1 MATPRQV
8 SANRKNTEKSAGPK
22 STIGKNTF
30 HLNVLRHILTA
41 EEQILPGESRADFD
55 LLEAQFY
62 EEFPPENGLEDFLL
76 GQLIACAWRLRRVA
90 QVESGVFQ
98 HFQELIDNPPPRI
111 VGIAGVSGE
120 DYLPFD
126 DGRGTDAGGGGAA
139 NWPTPGSRTD
149 PEEPGSRTD
158 SEEPGSRTDSEEP
171 GSRTDSEGI
180 ASSAAAAAEAGA
192 TENSSGEGYW
202 AGQASRAAQSGV
214 TLPPEHS
221 VARQPNDPAEHRSP
235 YVLSAPLA
243 PSAPA
248 NLGQAFL
255 KASADT
261 DAFAKIYRHETA
273 IRAGFYR
280 AYEELHR
287 MRAVR

>member
-1 MATPRQV
+1 MSLTRYSIYPGVFYTMATPRQV

-55 LLEAQFY
+55 LLEVQFY

-158 SEEPGSRTDSEEP
+158 SEEPGSRTDSE
-171 GSRTDSEGI
+171 DI

-221 VARQPNDPAEHRSP
+221 RRGNQMTRRSIARP
-235 YVLSAPLA
+235 
-243 PSAPA
+243 
-248 NLGQAFL
+248 
-255 KASADT
+255 
-261 DAFAKIYRHETA
+261 
-273 IRAGFYR
+273 
-280 AYEELHR
+280 
-287 MRAVR
+287 MC

>member
-1 MATPRQV
+1 MSLTRYSIYPGVFYTMATPRQV
-8 SANRKNTEKSAGPK
+8 SANRKNTEKSARPK

-30 HLNVLRHILTA
+30 HLNALRNILTA
-41 EEQILPGESRADFD
+41 KEQILPGESRADFD
-55 LLEAQFY
+55 LLEVQFY

-149 PEEPGSRTD
+149 
-158 SEEPGSRTDSEEP
+158 SEDM
-171 GSRTDSEGI
+171 

-192 TENSSGEGYW
+192 TENSSG

-221 VARQPNDPAEHRSP
+221 RRGNQMTRRSIARP
-235 YVLSAPLA
+235 
-243 PSAPA
+243 
-248 NLGQAFL
+248 
-255 KASADT
+255 
-261 DAFAKIYRHETA
+261 
-273 IRAGFYR
+273 
-280 AYEELHR
+280 
-287 MRAVR
+287 MC

>member
-1 MATPRQV
+1 
-8 SANRKNTEKSAGPK
+8 
-22 STIGKNTF
+22 
-30 HLNVLRHILTA
+30 
-41 EEQILPGESRADFD
+41 
-55 LLEAQFY
+55 
-62 EEFPPENGLEDFLL
+62 
-76 GQLIACAWRLRRVA
+76 VA

-98 HFQELIDNPPPRI
+98 HFQELIDNPPPCI

-126 DGRGTDAGGGGAA
+126 DGRSTDAGGGKAA
-139 NWPTPGSRTD
+139 NWPTPGRRTD

-158 SEEPGSRTDSEEP
+158 SEDMAPAAAAT
-171 GSRTDSEGI
+171 
-180 ASSAAAAAEAGA
+180 AAAAAAEAGA

-202 AGQASRAAQSGV
+202 ASQASRAAQSGV

-221 VARQPNDPAEHRSP
+221 MAPQPNDPAEHRSP

-287 MRAVR
+287 MRAVRQRGRKRAQGRNRTARGQTVRSQTVRRKTAR